1 MRGRIMNKTSSNA
14 RFKASLEELAQLGCP
29 VDLSVAVTEIED
41 EKVEIEQVGGLLE
54 SHIFPLQNKR
64 TDYIVDIAVTNQTS
78 RSIDVIDVKLKTP
91 WDNRL
96 FEWVRPFRV
105 PVTPLQVKLQ
115 GRAKRENPLVYD
127 LADEPG
133 LRFAYDEVINHHL
146 LEARKLPAKRRL
158 EGLLLGIGGF
168 MPDSLVHGEL
178 LEMSLTIIGA
188 DHAEYSE
195 PIRFWTERLLPRPT
209 TVKTRTSIFAELVE
223 REAARARDDTRTPP
237 PASQPPASDKT

>member
-1 MRGRIMNKTSSNA
+1 MNKISSNA
-14 RFKASLEELAQLGCP
+14 RLKASLEEFAQFGCP
-29 VDLSVAVTEIED
+29 VDLSVAVTELEN

-64 TDYIVDIAVTNQTS
+64 TGYIVDIAVTNQTS

-96 FEWVRPFRV
+96 FDWVRPFRV

-146 LEARKLPAKRRL
+146 LETRKLPAKRRL
-158 EGLLLGIGGF
+158 EGLLLGIGDF
-168 MPDSLVHGEL
+168 MPDNLGQGEL
-178 LEMSLTIIGA
+178 LEMSLTITGA
-188 DHAEYSE
+188 DHAEYATT
-195 PIRFWTERLLPRPT
+195 IHLWTERRKARPMP
-209 TVKTRTSIFAELVE
+209 VKKRTSIFAELVKK
-223 REAARARDDTRTPP
+223 EAVRARDSARIPP
-237 PASQPPASDKT
+237 LPASQPPASDKT